1 MMVSAEHLDEAIAR
15 RAANE
20 KLQQPKLEHKS
31 PELSAPPIESS
42 DSQNKR
48 QKLGGQS
55 GSSLVA
61 VPSAATS
68 AVVLSTNYVVT
79 PSSYLFSEEHATRI
93 LAFNISNLKA
103 LCISVQLDHKDLS
116 KALLILSLLR
126 LQGEA
131 EIVFDADKGNFTID
145 NLKLFQQPAAT
156 TPQ

>member
-1 MMVSAEHLDEAIAR
+1 MVSAEHLEEAIAR

-20 KLQQPKLEHKS
+20 KLQQQKLEHKS

-55 GSSLVA
+55 GSSPVA

-68 AVVLSTNYVVT
+68 AVVLSTNSVVT
-79 PSSYLFSEEHATRI
+79 PPYLFSEEHATRI

-103 LCISVQLDHKDLS
+103 LCVAVQLDHKDLS

-126 LQGEA
+126 IQGEA
-131 EIVFDADKGNFTID
+131 DIVFDADKGNFTID

>member
-1 MMVSAEHLDEAIAR
+1 MTVSAEHLEEAIAR

-68 AVVLSTNYVVT
+68 AVVLSTNSVVT
-79 PSSYLFSEEHATRI
+79 PSYLFSEEHATRI
-93 LAFNISNLKA
+93 LAFNIANLKA
-103 LCISVQLDHKDLS
+103 LCIAVQLDHKELS
-116 KALLILSLLR
+116 KALLVLSLLR
-126 LQGEA
+126 LRGEA
-131 EIVFDADKGNFTID
+131 DIVFDADKGNFTID

>member
-1 MMVSAEHLDEAIAR
+1 MEEAIAR

-55 GSSLVA
+55 GSSPVA

-68 AVVLSTNYVVT
+68 AVVLSTNSVVT
-79 PSSYLFSEEHATRI
+79 PSYLFSEEHATRI

-103 LCISVQLDHKDLS
+103 LCIAVQLDHKDLS

>member
-20 KLQQPKLEHKS
+20 KLQQPKLAHKS

-68 AVVLSTNYVVT
+68 AVVLSTNSVVT
-79 PSSYLFSEEHATRI
+79 PSYLFSEEHATRI

-103 LCISVQLDHKDLS
+103 LCIAVQLDHKDLS

-131 EIVFDADKGNFTID
+131 DIVFDADKGNFTID
-145 NLKLFQQPAAT
+145 DLKLFQQPAAT